1 MGLSQ
6 TRSSIVVILTVVCV
20 VIVLGFGELGIRLFV
35 KNGDVTPAVLQTRS
49 VQYDPAIFARH
60 VFTQEARTIEHVMG
74 VKKGVVWEINEKGY
88 RGPNFETKKP
98 DGVIRIIVYG
108 GSAAFDMMVSE
119 GEDWPHLVE
128 RKLRDSGFS
137 NVEVINAGIMGHTAI
152 ESVGRLFTEGFVY
165 EPDYVM
171 IYNAW
176 NDIKYLTSPKTVLRT
191 LRPSLQEFDPRIRY
205 SSALDSW
212 LCDVSQLYTVLR
224 RIYYKTTFK
233 INLEGL
239 LKDEE
244 QQFGMSEIN
253 PTGFHQYRL
262 GIEMFADLAF
272 NIGATPILLTQA
284 RLVHASNTFAQKE
297 RLDYHHVRLTH
308 ETLLDVFDRFDT
320 IVRDV
325 ATEKKA
331 ILIDASEQLTG
342 KNWAFYDQVHFDLE
356 GRGSEAMSQLIADH
370 LHKVL
375 LPTTGKQ
382 KLR

>member
-272 NIGATPILLTQA
+272 NIGATPILVTQA

-356 GRGSEAMSQLIADH
+356 GRGSEVMSQLIADR
-370 LHKVL
+370 LKEEL
-375 LPTTGKQ
+375 LLATGQ
-382 KLR
+382 